1 MMLLIRNRVWIR
13 IVLFMALGSLAA
25 CAGYSKQ
32 GTLASLSDVDIEIK
46 EEKIEGSLEKALQSY
61 QRFLEETPETAMTPE
76 AIRRLADLKI
86 EKEYSATS
94 DSDSAFIELSN
105 DGTDAGEGVSA
116 TPSTVSKAMPAATL
130 QAAHLASPAVPVVG
144 SKQATAVSKDNEL
157 QNSKQSDAIADLS
170 ESEKAFSERATREQ
184 KLAAGNF
191 SIDSP
196 AGAAEDLQVAG
207 AMEAIELY
215 KGLLEKYPLYERND
229 QVVYQL
235 SRAYEE
241 TGQVEKAIE
250 TLDNLVEK
258 YPGSR
263 HLDEAQFRRAEYF
276 FSRKRYLDAEEAYQV
291 VLDIGKGSAFYELA
305 LYKQGWS
312 FFKQD
317 LYEEAL
323 KDYIAMLDY
332 KVDEGYDLSQIDNK
346 IEKKRVDDTYRVIS
360 LSFSYLGGAEAIVD
374 FFDKAGP
381 REYEP
386 SIYSHLGEYYLDKR
400 RYNDA
405 AQAYNSF
412 VDRNP
417 LHRDSPYFNIRVI
430 EIYLKG
436 GFPKLVIEA
445 KKNFSTTYGVNATY
459 WRTFDIKE
467 FPVVLTFL
475 KSNLSDLANH
485 YHALYQDKRLK
496 KQKQEN
502 YKEAIHWYRE
512 YLASFP
518 EDEQAPV
525 LNYQLAGL
533 MLENKDYLDAALE
546 FERTAYNYPGHEK
559 SAEAGYAAVYAYREY
574 LNKAPASD
582 RVVVKREII
591 RSSLKFAETFPAH
604 PDAATVLAA
613 AADDL
618 YQLKDYPLAVK
629 TGRMLIQKYPQAESK
644 LLRAAWLV
652 VAHASF
658 DLTEY
663 SDAEAA
669 YTQVLI
675 MTAPEHKDREK
686 LTENLAASIYKQG
699 EQASKLEKHRD
710 AANHFLRVATVTPTS
725 KIRPNAEYDAAAS
738 LIKLKD
744 WGMAATVLEGF
755 RQSFPQ
761 HKLQPEISKKLAI
774 VYKEDGKLMQAAAE
788 FERIETET
796 DNEDL
801 KREALQQSA
810 ELYEQANST
819 KDALRIYSRYVA
831 AFPRPIEFAIE
842 TRNKM
847 ATIYKNTGDD
857 KKYLKQLD
865 AIVSADKNAGAER
878 TDRTRYLAA
887 HAALVLAEPTLEAFY
902 QIKLAKPFKK
912 NLDRKNKRMK
922 TAIDTY
928 SKLVDYEVGDV
939 TAAATFQLAEIY
951 FHFSRALMDSE
962 RPDNL
967 SELELEQYNLV
978 LEEQAYPFEEK
989 AIDVHEKNLE
999 LLTVGIYNEWID
1011 KSFAK
1016 LAVLLPARYAKPEI
1030 TNTFVASIV
1039 PGDMDKQSPQ
1049 ESKREPG
1056 ESKDQ
1061 HSDKE
1066 PETEPE
1072 QRQDNDGSASDT
1084 TAMVKEEMQ

>member
-1 MMLLIRNRVWIR
+1 MMLLVRNRVCIR

-86 EKEYSATS
+86 EKEYSAAS
-94 DSDSAFIELSN
+94 DSSSAFIELSN
-105 DGTDAGEGVSA
+105 DDADAGK
-116 TPSTVSKAMPAATL
+116 TVPAMPSAVSETKHAADS
-130 QAAHLASPAVPVVG
+130 QAAHLDSPAVPVVG
-144 SKQATAVSKDNEL
+144 SRQAAAVSEDNE
-157 QNSKQSDAIADLS
+157 QQSSKQSDTIADVS
-170 ESEKAFSERATREQ
+170 ESEKAFSERTTREQ
-184 KLAAGNF
+184 KLATGNF
-191 SIDSP
+191 NIDSP
-196 AGAAEDLQVAG
+196 TGKAEDLQVAG

-250 TLDNLVEK
+250 TLNTLVAK

-305 LYKQGWS
+305 LYKQGWA

-323 KDYIAMLDY
+323 RDYIAMLDY
-332 KVDEGYDLSQIDNK
+332 KIYEGYDLSQIDNK

-360 LSFSYLGGAEAIVD
+360 LSFSYLGGADAIVE
-374 FFDKAGP
+374 FFDKIGP

-405 AQAYNSF
+405 ALAYNSF

-436 GFPKLVIEA
+436 GFPKLVIES
-445 KKNFSTTYGVNATY
+445 KKNFSTTYGVNAAY
-459 WRTFDIKE
+459 WRFFDIKE

-485 YHALYQDKRLK
+485 YHALYQDKRLN

-518 EDEQAPV
+518 EDDQAPA

-533 MLENKDYLDAALE
+533 MLENKNYLDAALE

-559 SAEAGYAAVYAYREY
+559 SAEAGYAAVYSYREY
-574 LNKAPASD
+574 LNTVPSSD

-604 PDAATVLAA
+604 PNAATVLAA

-629 TGRMLIQKYPQAESK
+629 TGRTLIQKYPQAEPK
-644 LLRAAWLV
+644 LLRSAWLV

-658 DLTEY
+658 DLTNY
-663 SDAEAA
+663 NDAEVA
-669 YTQVLI
+669 YTQVLVI
-675 MTAPEHKDREK
+675 TAPDHKDREK

-699 EQASKLEKHRD
+699 EQASKLEKHSE
-710 AANHFLRVATVTPTS
+710 AASHYLRVAKVAPTS

-738 LIKLKD
+738 LIALKD
-744 WGMAATVLEGF
+744 WAAAAAVLEGF
-755 RQSFPQ
+755 RKNFPD

-774 VYKEDGKLMQAAAE
+774 VYKEDGKLMNAAAE
-788 FERIETET
+788 FERIENET
-796 DNEDL
+796 DNEEL

-810 ELYEQANST
+810 ELYEQAGST

-847 ATIYKNTGDD
+847 ATIYKNAGDEN
-857 KKYLKQLD
+857 KYLEQLN

-887 HAALVLAEPTLEAFY
+887 HAALVLAEPSLEAFY
-902 QIKLAKPFKK
+902 QVKLVKPFKK

-922 TAIDTY
+922 TAIDSY
-928 SKLVDYEVGDV
+928 SKLVDYEVGDI

-951 FHFSRALMDSE
+951 FHFSRALMESE

-989 AIDVHEKNLE
+989 AINVHEKNLE

-1030 TNTFVASIV
+1030 TNTFIASLV
-1039 PGDMDKQSPQ
+1039 PGDIDKPSAKENVHRSGKSQ
-1049 ESKREPG
+1049 EQGDSKESGPGPELRED
-1056 ESKDQ
+1056 E
-1061 HSDKE
+1061 
-1066 PETEPE
+1066 
-1072 QRQDNDGSASDT
+1072 NGSNSDT
-1084 TAMVKEEMQ
+1084 TAMVKEAM